1 MALASSP
8 KTAHPAPHRLDA
20 AQIRQ
25 MLVPDA
31 PNFPELEQARA
42 DIPRLRQQPQVQA
55 VLAATAAF
63 LEGVSQI
70 PQTGY
75 TSYRLFRRTGDRR
88 EFETP
93 YFLKRARL
101 SSLALRMFLGQTD
114 LKDIIQDYLISI
126 CEESNWVLP
135 AHENLAIDLFA
146 AETAFSL
153 AETLHLLGAGLDA
166 EIHSR
171 VRAEIERRVFNT
183 YLQFHQMLWWY
194 DGSNNWNGVCN
205 SSVAAAFLVLERDPA
220 RLSQALEIAL
230 RGLGIFLETAF
241 ESDGSSTEGVGYW
254 QYGLINYAAL
264 AEMLRARTGG
274 AIDLLA
280 NDRMR
285 AIAAYPTRLL
295 LSGSSFAPFS
305 DGLEETFFEPGF
317 LSRLSS
323 RTGLA
328 GLGALARP
336 TSNSREVQDS
346 LPILL
351 RNIFWWDGTYSHPT
365 APADTFLPGSGI
377 ARLVSPTGNLVTII
391 KAGHNAENHNHND
404 VGSFV
409 VHVPPLRDGAL
420 GETFLTDPGA
430 GLYTRQYFSD
440 QRYDNLFANSY
451 GHSVPRIGGK
461 LQQTGKDFAGE
472 ILRIETGP
480 VQKRVEM
487 EIAQAYPRVVTAALL
502 SARRTLALNGSVL
515 TLTDTYQFNGEPLD
529 VEEAFLTWLDVDI
542 QGAVATIKGQHSQI
556 QMTIETPA
564 HANWE
569 LEYLEEACRQNHK
582 TTVLKRLHFPLS
594 AQMSGKQT
602 NKMAAIVRIAV
613 SETRF

>member
-8 KTAHPAPHRLDA
+8 NTAHPAHQRLDA

-25 MLVPDA
+25 QLVPGA
-31 PNFPELEQARA
+31 PNFPELEQARV
-42 DIPRLRQQPQVQA
+42 DISRLRQQPQVQA
-55 VLAATAAF
+55 VLAASAPC
-63 LEGVSQI
+63 LEGVAQI
-70 PQTGY
+70 PLTGY

-114 LKDIIQDYLISI
+114 LKDMTQDYLINI

-220 RLSQALEIAL
+220 RLAQALEIAL

-254 QYGLINYAAL
+254 QYGLIHYAAL
-264 AEMLRARTGG
+264 AEMLRARTDG

-285 AIAAYPTRLL
+285 AIAAYPSSLH

-305 DGLEETFFEPGF
+305 DGHEETLFEPGF

-328 GLGALARP
+328 SLGTLARP

-365 APADTFLPGSGI
+365 APADAFLPDSGI
-377 ARLVSPTGNLVTII
+377 ARLVSPTGKLVTII

-409 VHVPPLRDGAL
+409 VHAVPLQDGAV

-440 QRYDNLFANSY
+440 LRYNNLFANSY
-451 GHSVPRIGGK
+451 GHSVPRVGGQ
-461 LQQTGKDFAGE
+461 LQQTGKNFAGKV
-472 ILRIETGP
+472 LRFETSPG
-480 VQKRVEM
+480 QKLVEM
-487 EIAQAYPRVVTAALL
+487 EIAQAYPWVVTETLL
-502 SARRTLALNGSVL
+502 SARRTLALNGSEL
-515 TLTDTYQFNGEPLD
+515 TLTDAYQFDGEPLD
-529 VEEAFLTWLDVDI
+529 VEEAFLTWLDVEI
-542 QGAVATIKGQHSQI
+542 QGAVATIKGQHRQI
-556 QMTIETPA
+556 QMTIEMPVHT
-564 HANWE
+564 NWA
-569 LEYLEEACRQNHK
+569 LEHLDEASRQNHK
-582 TTVLKRLHFPLS
+582 TTVLKRLHFTFP
-594 AQMSGKQT
+594 AQISGKQS
-602 NKMAAIVRIAV
+602 NKLVAIVK
-613 SETRF
+613 